1 MTDKKLAAGEVA
13 GSSITHD
20 VFPNSIYIDPY
31 PRLAQRLTGA
41 SSMAAMVARLRRAVV
56 LLLSPDVTS
65 SGEHGYGL
73 RVT

>member
-1 MTDKKLAAGEVA
+1 MIGKKLTDGEVFC
-13 GSSITHD
+13 GSITTTTL
-20 VFPNSIYIDPY
+20 VSLFRIDWY